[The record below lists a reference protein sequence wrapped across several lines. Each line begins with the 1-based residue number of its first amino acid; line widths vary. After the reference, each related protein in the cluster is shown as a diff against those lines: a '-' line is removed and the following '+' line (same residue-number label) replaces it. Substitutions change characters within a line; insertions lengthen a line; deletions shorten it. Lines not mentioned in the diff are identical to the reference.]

1 MQYKNILVYLDDG
14 ASNTERMKT
23 SLAIAQAHDAR
34 ITGVA
39 LNAAPSLQAM
49 LRAGIGGANELIEKG
64 NEQAQNIVKEFT
76 ALADAEGIS
85 HDTRV
90 IECKEGRAPQKLAHL
105 ARNFDVSVLRQANPD
120 RPNAELVMDV
130 AEEVLFSSGRPV
142 FFIPYIGTHAIP
154 CQRAVIAWDG
164 SAASTRAVH
173 DALPLM
179 EHMKEVVVLVVDAD
193 RQERTNG
200 EKPGDDISNHLN
212 AHGINNRIERRLSD
226 GVPTSTIILNVLSD
240 TGADIL
246 IMGGYGTSKLREVVL
261 GGVTRTLFNSM
272 TVPVFMSH

>member
-14 ASNTERMKT
+14 VSNDQRIQTA
-23 SLAIAQAHDAR
+23 LAMATAHDAR
-34 ITGVA
+34 LTGVA
-39 LNAAPSLQAM
+39 LNAAPPVSAM
-49 LRAGIGGANELIEKG
+49 LRFGFSGANDLLAKSR
-64 NEQAQNIVKEFT
+64 EQAEQICKEFS
-76 ALADAEGIS
+76 DAAAAAGVR

-105 ARNFDVSVLRQANPD
+105 ARNFDLAMLRQANPD
-120 RPNAELVMDV
+120 RPNADLVLEV

-142 FFIPYIGTHAIP
+142 FFMPYIGAHKIP
-154 CQRAVIAWDG
+154 CERAVVAWDG

-179 EHMKEVVVLVVDAD
+179 EHMKEVVILVVDAD

-200 EKPGDDISNHLN
+200 EQPGDDLSRHLD
-212 AHGINNRIERRLSD
+212 AHGINNKVERLLS
-226 GVPTSTIILNVLSD
+226 GGAPTSTIILNALSD
-240 TGADIL
+240 EGADIL
-246 IMGGYGTSKLREVVL
+246 VMGGYGTSKLREVVL
-261 GGVTRTLFNSM
+261 GGVTRTMLNTM